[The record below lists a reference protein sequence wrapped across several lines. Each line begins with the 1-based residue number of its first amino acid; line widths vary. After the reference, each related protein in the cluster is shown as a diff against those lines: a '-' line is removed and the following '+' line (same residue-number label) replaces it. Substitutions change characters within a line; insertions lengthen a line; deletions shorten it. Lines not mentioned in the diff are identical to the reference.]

1 MKYFYSF
8 LVLFAPWLVLS
19 GKFDALHLGMG
30 VACCLLLSAC
40 CADLLFQDQD
50 ATVGRRLLQLT
61 GFTVYLGW
69 LFWQIILANF
79 HVFRVALTPQINRL
93 LSPRMVEFDTCLKKE
108 LSQFVLANSI
118 TLTPGTVTVRVEGSR
133 FLVHAL
139 TEKAARGLPG
149 AMEQRIANI
158 FEKSR

>member
-30 VACCLLLSAC
+30 VTCCLLLSAW
-40 CADLLFQDQD
+40 CADLLFQDRNTT
-50 ATVGRRLLQLT
+50 AGRRLLQLI
-61 GFTVYLGW
+61 GFTAYLGW

-108 LSQFVLANSI
+108 LSRFVLANSI